1 MCGAKFFKYEEGER
15 RQLDSGQSG
24 SHLDSNVLRKLVKAF
39 HRTKNHSYY
48 QPVSDSKQEGMFIF
62 IFRATFTVQLWP
74 NRLRPQTCSAL
85 LQYTLI
91 CII

>member
-1 MCGAKFFKYEEGER
+1 
-15 RQLDSGQSG
+15 
-24 SHLDSNVLRKLVKAF
+24 
-39 HRTKNHSYY
+39 
-48 QPVSDSKQEGMFIF
+48 MFIF

-91 CII
+91 FFLFIFEDLYYLEILAVKGLISLTEHLS